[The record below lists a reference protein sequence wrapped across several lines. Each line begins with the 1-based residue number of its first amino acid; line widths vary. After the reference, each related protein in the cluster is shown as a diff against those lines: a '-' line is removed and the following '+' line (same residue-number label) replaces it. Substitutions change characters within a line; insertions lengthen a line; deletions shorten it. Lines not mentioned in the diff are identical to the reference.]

1 MYKML
6 LVEDEPMC
14 SSEINKLF
22 GNFCTL
28 HTTSSPSIALNLA
41 ATNKYHLIMIDIK
54 MHSGTA
60 GINIA
65 NSIRNLSN
73 YNSIPIVAYAIL
85 KPEADKD
92 YLLSCGFTHIIS
104 EPFNNR
110 NFVQHIKFILTS
122 QEKNN
127 IMPLGNI
134 KKILTP
140 RLVY

>member
-6 LVEDEPMC
+6 LVEDEPTC
-14 SSEINKLF
+14 SSDINKLL

-28 HTTSSPSIALNLA
+28 HTTSSSSIALNLA

-54 MHSGTA
+54 MHSGST

-73 YNSIPIVAYAIL
+73 YNSIPIVAFAIL
-85 KPEADKD
+85 KLDADKD
-92 YLLSCGFTHIIS
+92 YLLSCGFTDVIS

-110 NFVQHIKFILTS
+110 NFAQHIKFILTS
-122 QEKNN
+122 REKNN
-127 IMPLGNI
+127 DMPFGDIN
-134 KKILTP
+134 KILTP
-140 RLVY
+140 KLVY